1 MRHLL
6 KKWTD
11 SLLDWLG
18 VESAAHDTWE
28 SWVALGLVIA
38 ATVLVD
44 QLLRWTI
51 VPGVRKV
58 VERTRTKWDDRLFS
72 TRVLRCGCHLVSAV
86 LIAVVLPVV
95 FEARAAV
102 REAVLRLLNV
112 YLIVSIFRFVSAFIY
127 ASFQIVAASPSW
139 QNKPIKGL
147 RQTAQGF
154 ALLVCFILAV
164 SVLMDKSPTILLT
177 SLGASAAV
185 LMLVFRDSILGFVS
199 SIQLSANDMVK
210 VGDWI
215 SVPKFDADGAVEEV
229 SLTTVK
235 IRNWDNTIVTMPPY
249 QLVSDSFVNWHAMQL
264 SGGRRIELSVLVD
277 MTSIRFCTPGML
289 ERFRKIRLL
298 GDYVDRTEQEYTRL
312 NEAQGAGA
320 DDSPVNRMRQTN
332 LAVFRAY
339 MMRYLQEKTSARHDM
354 KLAVRMLAPTDT
366 GVPIQLYFYT
376 TSIYFVDYVQ
386 VELAVFEHMLCI
398 LPEFGLRVFQSPS
411 GDDLRAWTEALRAA
425 QAAQAA
431 PSAVPPPAGP
441 PVSSPVS
448 SPVPGA
454 AAVPPGS
461 GSPETTASASERAE

>member
-1 MRHLL
+1 M
-6 KKWTD
+6 
-11 SLLDWLG
+11 
-18 VESAAHDTWE
+18 
-28 SWVALGLVIA
+28 
-38 ATVLVD
+38 
-44 QLLRWTI
+44 
-51 VPGVRKV
+51 
-58 VERTRTKWDDRLFS
+58 
-72 TRVLRCGCHLVSAV
+72 
-86 LIAVVLPVV
+86 
-95 FEARAAV
+95 
-102 REAVLRLLNV
+102 
-112 YLIVSIFRFVSAFIY
+112 
-127 ASFQIVAASPSW
+127 
-139 QNKPIKGL
+139 
-147 RQTAQGF
+147 
-154 ALLVCFILAV
+154 
-164 SVLMDKSPTILLT
+164 
-177 SLGASAAV
+177 
-185 LMLVFRDSILGFVS
+185 
-199 SIQLSANDMVK
+199 
-210 VGDWI
+210 
-215 SVPKFDADGAVEEV
+215 

>member
-6 KKWTD
+6 KNWTD
-11 SLLDWLG
+11 SLLDRLG
-18 VESAAHDTWE
+18 VESAAHEMWE
-28 SWVALGLVIA
+28 SWVALGLVVGF
-38 ATVLVD
+38 TVLAD
-44 QLLRWTI
+44 CLLRWTI
-51 VPGVRKV
+51 VPVVRKV
-58 VERTRTKWDDRLFS
+58 VERTRMKWDDMLFS

-86 LIAVVLPVV
+86 LIAVVLPLV
-95 FEARAAV
+95 FEEKHAV

-112 YLIVSIFRFVSAFIY
+112 YVIVSVFRFVSALIY
-127 ASFQIVAASPSW
+127 ASFRIVAASPAW

-154 ALLVCFILAV
+154 ALLVCAILAV
-164 SVLMDKSPTILLT
+164 SVLVGKSPTILLT

-235 IRNWDNTIVTMPPY
+235 IRNWDNTIVTLPPY

-264 SGGRRIELSVLVD
+264 SGGRRIELSLLVD
-277 MTSIRFCTPGML
+277 MTTVRFCTPGML

-298 GDYVDRTEQEYTRL
+298 GDYIDRTEQEYARL
-312 NEAQGAGA
+312 NGAAGIGAG
-320 DDSPVNRMRQTN
+320 DSPVDGLRQTN

-354 KLAVRMLAPTDT
+354 KLTVRMLPPTDT

-386 VELAVFEHMLCI
+386 VELAVFEHMLCV

-411 GDDLRAWTEALRAA
+411 GDDIRAWTAALRSASGASGATPATGAGSAGASAA
-425 QAAQAA
+425 GE
-431 PSAVPPPAGP
+431 VPPAE
-441 PVSSPVS
+441 V
-448 SPVPGA
+448 
-454 AAVPPGS
+454 
-461 GSPETTASASERAE
+461 TASASEQAE